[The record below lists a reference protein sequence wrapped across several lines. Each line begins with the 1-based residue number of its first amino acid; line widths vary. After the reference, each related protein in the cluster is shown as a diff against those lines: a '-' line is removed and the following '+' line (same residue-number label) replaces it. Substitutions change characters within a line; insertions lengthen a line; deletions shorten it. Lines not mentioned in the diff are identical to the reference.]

1 MHYNLY
7 ICRHYTIRGEKG
19 KQTEEEKGKKWE
31 GRERRGGQKRRRWK
45 EGKRTVRINEKSEK
59 IIRFAYGTKVYDEIS
74 LIPQR
79 DVAQLAECLTSWK
92 P

>member
-1 MHYNLY
+1 M
-7 ICRHYTIRGEKG
+7 RHC
-19 KQTEEEKGKKWE
+19 EEEEE
-31 GRERRGGQKRRRWK
+31 GGG
-45 EGKRTVRINEKSEK
+45 EEKAKAEK